1 LRSDTSRTNAM
12 LPIIAIF
19 VFVAVAV
26 AVFALASAAYTPSSM
41 LGERLK
47 SLGVQPD
54 QPRQKSNFR
63 ERMENVLDPLGR
75 ALQLSPG
82 DRSRIWLIQ
91 AGFRERQHLVIYQG
105 SRVVGAAALFLL
117 ALAVTGFQSVALLAG
132 FAALGLFMPRF
143 VLKRLIRNRQRE
155 ITVGLP
161 DALDLTVVCVE
172 AGLALDN
179 ALMRVGEDLK
189 YAHPAL
195 SEEFYISNLEMR
207 AGKPRAEAL
216 RSLAARTGVDDV
228 RALVSA
234 LVQTDRF
241 GTSIA
246 QALRLYSD
254 ALRTERRRRAE
265 EAAAKTS
272 TKMIIPLVVFAL
284 LPLIFVTL
292 GPALIEL
299 LHELSPAVRK

>member
-1 LRSDTSRTNAM
+1 M
-12 LPIIAIF
+12 LPVIAIF
-19 VFVAVAV
+19 VFVAVAIG
-26 AVFALASAAYTPSSM
+26 VFALVSAAYAPSST

-47 SLGVQPD
+47 SLRVEPSAAQ
-54 QPRQKSNFR
+54 QRSSFR
-63 ERMENVLDPLGR
+63 ERMDHVLDPLGR

-91 AGFRERQHLVIYQG
+91 AGFRERRHLVIYQG
-105 SRVVGAAALFLL
+105 SRIVGAAALFLL
-117 ALAVTGFQSVALLAG
+117 ALAATGFQSVALLAG
-132 FAALGLFMPRF
+132 AAALGLFMPRF
-143 VLKRLIRNRQRE
+143 ILKRLIRIRQRE

-207 AGKPRAEAL
+207 AGKPRADAL

>member
-1 LRSDTSRTNAM
+1 M
-12 LPIIAIF
+12 LPVIAIF

-26 AVFALASAAYTPSSM
+26 GVFALASAAYAPSSAI
-41 LGERLK
+41 GERLK
-47 SLGVQPD
+47 SLGVEPERARD
-54 QPRQKSNFR
+54 KPGFR
-63 ERMENVLDPLGR
+63 ERMDQVLDPLGR

-82 DRSRIWLIQ
+82 DRSRIWLVQ
-91 AGFRERQHLVIYQG
+91 AGFRERRHLVIYQG
-105 SRVVGAAALFLL
+105 SRIVGAVLLFLI
-117 ALAVTGFQSVALLAG
+117 ALLLTGFQSFAILAG
-132 FAALGLFMPRF
+132 AAAMGLFLPRF
-143 VLKRLIRNRQRE
+143 VLKRMIRDRQRQ
-155 ITVGLP
+155 ITIALP

-172 AGLALDN
+172 AGLALDQ

-195 SEEFYISNLEMR
+195 SEEFYISNLEMH
-207 AGKPRAEAL
+207 AGKPRADAL

-299 LHELSPAVRK
+299 VHELAPAVRR

>member
-1 LRSDTSRTNAM
+1 M
-12 LPIIAIF
+12 LPVIIIF

-26 AVFALASAAYTPSSM
+26 AVFALASAAYTPSSI

-47 SLGVQPD
+47 SLGVEPD
-54 QPRQKSNFR
+54 HPQQKSNFR
-63 ERMENVLDPLGR
+63 ERMEHVLDPLGR

-105 SRVVGAAALFLL
+105 SRIVGAAALFLL
-117 ALAVTGFQSVALLAG
+117 AMAVTGFQSVALLAG
-132 FAALGLFMPRF
+132 AAALGLFMPRF
-143 VLKRLIRNRQRE
+143 ILKRLIRNRQRE

-161 DALDLTVVCVE
+161 DALDLIVVCVE

-195 SEEFYISNLEMR
+195 SEEFYISNLEMQ

-299 LHELSPAVRK
+299 LHELAPAVRK

>member
-1 LRSDTSRTNAM
+1 M
-12 LPIIAIF
+12 LPLVVTF

-26 AVFALASAAYTPSSM
+26 AVWALGSAVYAPSSV
-41 LGERLK
+41 LGQRLK
-47 SLGVQPD
+47 SLGGDATVVK
-54 QPRQKSNFR
+54 KSTTFR
-63 ERMENVLDPLGR
+63 ERMDHLLDPLGR

-82 DRSRIWLIQ
+82 DRSRIWLVQ
-91 AGFRERQHLVIYQG
+91 AGYRERRHLVFYQA
-105 SRVVGAAALFLL
+105 SRIFGAMGLFLF
-117 ALAVTGFQSVALLAG
+117 ALAVTGFQSIALLAG
-132 FAALGLFMPRF
+132 AAALGLFLPRF
-143 VLKRLIRNRQRE
+143 MLKRIIRDRQRQ

-172 AGLALDN
+172 AGLALDQ
-179 ALMRVGEDLK
+179 ALLRVGEDLK

-195 SEEFYISNLEMR
+195 SEEFYISNLEMK

-216 RSLAARTGVDDV
+216 RSLAVRTGVEDV

-292 GPALIEL
+292 GPAIIQL
-299 LHELSPAVRK
+299 LHELAPAVRR

>member
-1 LRSDTSRTNAM
+1 M
-12 LPIIAIF
+12 LPVITIF

-26 AVFALASAAYTPSSM
+26 AVFALASAAYTPSSI

-47 SLGVQPD
+47 SLGVEPD
-54 QPRQKSNFR
+54 QPRRKSNFR
-63 ERMENVLDPLGR
+63 ERMEHVLDPLGR
-75 ALQLSPG
+75 ALQLSAG

-105 SRVVGAAALFLL
+105 SRIVGAAALFLL

-132 FAALGLFMPRF
+132 AAALGLFMPRF
-143 VLKRLIRNRQRE
+143 ILKRLIRNRQRE

-299 LHELSPAVRK
+299 LHELAPAVRK

>member
-1 LRSDTSRTNAM
+1 M
-12 LPIIAIF
+12 LPVIAIF
-19 VFVAVAV
+19 VFVAVAI
-26 AVFALASAAYTPSSM
+26 AVFALGSAVYAPSSV
-41 LGERLK
+41 LGERLR
-47 SLGVQPD
+47 SLGVETGVV
-54 QPRQKSNFR
+54 RKKSTFR
-63 ERMENVLDPLGR
+63 ERLDRVLDPLGR

-91 AGFRERQHLVIYQG
+91 AGYRERRHLVMYQA
-105 SRVVGAAALFLL
+105 SRFFGAVALFLF
-117 ALAVTGFQSVALLAG
+117 ALLLSGFDSIALLAG
-132 FAALGLFMPRF
+132 AAALGLFLPRF
-143 VLKRLIRNRQRE
+143 VLKRLIRNRQRQ

-172 AGLALDN
+172 AGLALDQ
-179 ALMRVGEDLK
+179 ALLRVGDDLK

-195 SEEFYISNLEMR
+195 SEEFYISNLEMK

-216 RSLAARTGVDDV
+216 RNLAARTGVDDV

-292 GPALIEL
+292 GPAIIEL
-299 LHELSPAVRK
+299 LHELAPAIRR

>member
-1 LRSDTSRTNAM
+1 M
-12 LPIIAIF
+12 LPVITIF

-26 AVFALASAAYTPSSM
+26 AVFALASAAYTPSSI

-47 SLGVQPD
+47 SLGVEPD

-63 ERMENVLDPLGR
+63 ERMEHVLDPLGR

-105 SRVVGAAALFLL
+105 SRIVGAAALFLL

-132 FAALGLFMPRF
+132 AAALGLFMPRF
-143 VLKRLIRNRQRE
+143 ILKRLIRNRQRE

-299 LHELSPAVRK
+299 LHELAPAVRK

>member
-1 LRSDTSRTNAM
+1 M
-12 LPIIAIF
+12 LPVITIF

-26 AVFALASAAYTPSSM
+26 AVFALASAAYTPSSL

-47 SLGVQPD
+47 SLGVEPD

-63 ERMENVLDPLGR
+63 ERMEHVLDPLGR

-105 SRVVGAAALFLL
+105 SRIVGAAALFLL

-132 FAALGLFMPRF
+132 AAALGLFMPRF
-143 VLKRLIRNRQRE
+143 ILKRLIRNRQRE

-299 LHELSPAVRK
+299 LHELAPAVRK

>member
-1 LRSDTSRTNAM
+1 M
-12 LPIIAIF
+12 LPVITIF

-26 AVFALASAAYTPSSM
+26 AVFALASAAYTPSSI

-47 SLGVQPD
+47 SLGVEPD

-63 ERMENVLDPLGR
+63 ERMDHVLDPLGR

-105 SRVVGAAALFLL
+105 SRIVGAAALFLL

-132 FAALGLFMPRF
+132 AAALGLFMPRF
-143 VLKRLIRNRQRE
+143 ILKRLIRNRQRE

-299 LHELSPAVRK
+299 LHELAPAVRK

>member
-1 LRSDTSRTNAM
+1 M
-12 LPIIAIF
+12 LPVIAIF

-26 AVFALASAAYTPSSM
+26 AVFALTSAFYAPSSV

-47 SLGVQPD
+47 SLGVEPAVVK
-54 QPRQKSNFR
+54 RNATLR
-63 ERMENVLDPLGR
+63 ERMDQVLDPLGR

-91 AGFRERQHLVIYQG
+91 AGFRERRHVVIYQA
-105 SRVVGAAALFLL
+105 SRIFGAAALFLFAL
-117 ALAVTGFQSVALLAG
+117 ALTGFQSVALLAG
-132 FAALGLFMPRF
+132 AAALGLFLPRF
-143 VLKRLIRNRQRE
+143 ILKRMIRDRQRE

-172 AGLALDN
+172 AGLALDQ
-179 ALMRVGEDLK
+179 ALLRVGEDLK

-195 SEEFYISNLEMR
+195 SEEFYISNLEMK

-216 RSLAARTGVDDV
+216 RSLAVRTGVEDV
-228 RALVSA
+228 RSLVAA

-292 GPALIEL
+292 GPAIIQL
-299 LHELSPAVRK
+299 LHELAPAVRR

>member
-1 LRSDTSRTNAM
+1 M
-12 LPIIAIF
+12 LPFIAIF

-26 AVFALASAAYTPSSM
+26 AVFALGSAVYAPSSV

-47 SLGVQPD
+47 SLNVQPEVIKK
-54 QPRQKSNFR
+54 RSTFR
-63 ERMENVLDPLGR
+63 ERMDKVFDPLGR
-75 ALQLSPG
+75 TLQLSG
-82 DRSRIWLIQ
+82 ADRTRIWLIQ
-91 AGFRERQHLVIYQG
+91 AGFREQRHLVMYQV
-105 SRVVGAAALFLL
+105 SRIFGAIALFLF
-117 ALAVTGFQSVALLAG
+117 ALVLTGFQSVALLAG
-132 FAALGLFMPRF
+132 AAALGLFLPRF
-143 VLKRLIRNRQRE
+143 ILKRMIRDRQRQ
-155 ITVGLP
+155 ITIGLP

-172 AGLALDN
+172 AGLALDQ
-179 ALMRVGEDLK
+179 ALLRVGEDLQ
-189 YAHPAL
+189 YAHPGL
-195 SEEFYISNLEMR
+195 SEEFYISNLEMK

-216 RSLAARTGVDDV
+216 RNLAARTGVDDV

-292 GPALIEL
+292 GPAIIEL
-299 LHELSPAVRK
+299 LHELAPAVRR